1 MYLLKKYLFRYLMFL
16 KIEGSSSATIMDE
29 ASAEKKSTVKFTSLH
44 RNLTLR

>member
-1 MYLLKKYLFRYLMFL
+1 MFL

-44 RNLTLR
+44 SNLDNGAKSSQSGFK